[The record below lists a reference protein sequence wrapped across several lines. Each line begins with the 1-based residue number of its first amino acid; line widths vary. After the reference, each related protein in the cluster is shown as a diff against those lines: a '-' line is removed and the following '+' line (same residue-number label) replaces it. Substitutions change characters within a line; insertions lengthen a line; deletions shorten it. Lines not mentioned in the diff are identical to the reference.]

1 MNDLATVMFADLTG
15 STGLFERLGNGAAA
29 QVVTG
34 LTGWIAEVC
43 VRHRGRVVKTL
54 GDGVMAVF
62 GDASRAVEAVVQ
74 MQREHVRRRGAGC
87 RQPLQLRVGLDCGEL
102 VEVDG
107 DCFGDAV
114 NVASRL
120 CDLSGARQIWATDRV
135 VERVPL
141 PPPGVRF
148 HALGLVP
155 IRGKVQERRLFR
167 IGWQGDLAAAG
178 RPRQDGAQSIK
189 R

>member
-1 MNDLATVMFADLTG
+1 MNELPTVMFADLTG

-34 LTGWIAEVC
+34 LTGWIGEVC

-62 GDASRAVEAVVQ
+62 ADASRAVEAVVQ
-74 MQREHVRRRGAGC
+74 MQREHARWRGGHSA
-87 RQPLQLRVGLDCGEL
+87 QPLQLRVGLDCGEL

-135 VERVPL
+135 VERVPR

-155 IRGKVQERRLFR
+155 IRGKAQERRLYR
-167 IGWQGDLAAAG
+167 IGWQGILAA
-178 RPRQDGAQSIK
+178 GAQGPDGGRFIEG
-189 R
+189 

>member
-1 MNDLATVMFADLTG
+1 MKELATVMFADLTG

-43 VRHRGRVVKTL
+43 VRHSGRVVKTL

-74 MQREHVRRRGAGC
+74 MQREHARRQGGRPG
-87 RQPLQLRVGLDCGEL
+87 QPLQLRVGLDCGEL

-120 CDLSGARQIWATDRV
+120 CDLSGARQIWATERV

-141 PPPGVRF
+141 PPAGVRF

-155 IRGKVQERRLFR
+155 IRGKVQEPRVYR
-167 IGWQGDLAAAG
+167 IGWQGNLAA
-178 RPRQDGAQSIK
+178 GAPM

>member
-1 MNDLATVMFADLTG
+1 MSALATVMFADLTG
-15 STGLFERLGNGAAA
+15 STALFERLGNGTAA

-34 LTGWIAEVC
+34 LTGWIGEAC
-43 VRHRGRVVKTL
+43 VQHRGRVVKTL

-62 GDASRAVEAVVQ
+62 GDAARAVEAVVHL
-74 MQREHVRRRGAGC
+74 QREHARWRAGAPAH
-87 RQPLQLRVGLDCGEL
+87 PLQLRVGLDCGEL

-120 CDLSGARQIWATDRV
+120 CDLAGPRQIWATDRV
-135 VERVPL
+135 VQLVAL

-155 IRGKVQERRLFR
+155 IRGKVQQRRLYR
-167 IGWQGDLAAAG
+167 IGWQREAAVVEIPGPGGGQA
-178 RPRQDGAQSIK
+178 PDS
-189 R
+189 